1 MGHRADELL
10 PHRFRGYLEKHY
22 LKGIKVENQSVN
34 VNMTVAQWNVVMN
47 ALGQRPFAEVAEIIG
62 VIKTQAEAQLAPKP
76 AEEPAK
82 AE

>member
-1 MGHRADELL
+1 M
-10 PHRFRGYLEKHY
+10 
-22 LKGIKVENQSVN
+22 ENQSVN